1 MYTDL
6 KEIKLYLLR
15 EDMIICVE
23 NLKEPKKKKTLLELI
38 HNYIVRFK
46 EARLIYK
53 GQSLSFVQQ

>member
-6 KEIKLYLLR
+6 KEIKLYLLT

-23 NLKEPKKKKTLLELI
+23 NLKEPKKKPLLELI

>member
-23 NLKEPKKKKTLLELI
+23 NLKEPKKKNPPGTNTQLYSK
-38 HNYIVRFK
+38 V
-46 EARLIYK
+46 
-53 GQSLSFVQQ
+53 